1 MEFSKDVLK
10 RFGSKVDFKYLD
22 SGEPDYDQCWEWN
35 GYCDKN
41 GYGIFAINSK
51 SYRSHRFSYMAEHL
65 DEDISNLCVCHRCDN
80 PPCVNPNH
88 LWSGTI
94 ADNTLDMVSKN
105 RHTQGSDMYT
115 AKLTEE
121 TVREILVKIYNNY
134 YIDILQISNDY
145 NVSDSTIYA
154 ILDGK
159 YWKKVIS
166 SVIIELDVT
175 LEELHDRVIKHQLIE
190 SEVIQ
195 IKKLLS
201 PFYQYWRGDEL

>member
-1 MEFSKDVLK
+1 
-10 RFGSKVDFKYLD
+10 
-22 SGEPDYDQCWEWN
+22 
-35 GYCDKN
+35 
-41 GYGIFAINSK
+41 
-51 SYRSHRFSYMAEHL
+51 
-65 DEDISNLCVCHRCDN
+65 
-80 PPCVNPNH
+80 
-88 LWSGTI
+88 
-94 ADNTLDMVSKN
+94 MVSKN

-195 IKKLLS
+195 IKKLLRETNLS
-201 PFYQYWRGDEL
+201 NALIAKKFNMNCNTIRNIRIGNTWLHI